1 MVIGNRLGSQKAAN
15 LRNASKHLLI
25 SVLPQDKQE
34 KKKEGGREE
43 REKKGGRGERE
54 IEKGREREIETEGH
68 QTLQVGCNREL
79 PHTQLQDLECTSECH

>member
-34 KKKEGGREE
+34 KKRREGEKREKRRQGVVYRRAWREE
-43 REKKGGRGERE
+43 GEGRNDAIYIIISE
-54 IEKGREREIETEGH
+54 IKLKQQKLVH
-68 QTLQVGCNREL
+68 LQ
-79 PHTQLQDLECTSECH
+79 PP